1 MKVFLKILFGAI
13 LVVMVWINVRAMLAM
28 NLLASLPLFSA
39 NPWAVATLYDAYCGF
54 LTFWVWVA
62 YKERAA
68 WVKGLWFLLVMG
80 LGNMAMAAYVLKELF
95 KLKPE
100 EPVWNLLQRRA

>member
-1 MKVFLKILFGAI
+1 VG
-13 LVVMVWINVRAMLAM
+13 
-28 NLLASLPLFSA
+28 
-39 NPWAVATLYDAYCGF
+39 
-54 LTFWVWVA
+54 